1 MQYLIPLKY
10 LFNKNTLITKAKKN
24 KNSVLLSRYYRS
36 VKTLLS
42 FWDSNMDKDHAK
54 QGEKEQTNKQFTNL
68 PIRTVFTE
76 TNTNARAEKCFKI
89 KKFSSRLN
97 ENMNI
102 VEFFKIELLV
112 HLFITE
118 FVSLQSK
125 DKKKFSKAQQLCDNM
140 LIGQEEESKIT
151 LKN

>member
-1 MQYLIPLKY
+1 
-10 LFNKNTLITKAKKN
+10 
-24 KNSVLLSRYYRS
+24 
-36 VKTLLS
+36 
-42 FWDSNMDKDHAK
+42 
-54 QGEKEQTNKQFTNL
+54 
-68 PIRTVFTE
+68 
-76 TNTNARAEKCFKI
+76 
-89 KKFSSRLN
+89 
-97 ENMNI
+97 MNI